1 MLLNE
6 LKAGEQAVLLAA
18 PQVLPRYLRAGCR
31 IKMITSRPEL
41 TVVESEGRG
50 YALSGSLVKHIVV
63 VRAPT

>member
-6 LKAGEQAVLLAA
+6 LKTGEQAVLLAA
-18 PQVLPRYLRAGCR
+18 PQVLPHYLRPGCR
-31 IKMITSRPEL
+31 VKMIASRPEL

-50 YALSGSLVKHIVV
+50 FALSDNLVKHIVV